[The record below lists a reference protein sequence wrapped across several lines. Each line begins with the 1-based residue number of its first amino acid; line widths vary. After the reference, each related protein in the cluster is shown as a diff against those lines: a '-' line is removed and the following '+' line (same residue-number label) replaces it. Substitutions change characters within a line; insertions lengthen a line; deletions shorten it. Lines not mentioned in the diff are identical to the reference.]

1 MKRWSGRR
9 AAAALLVA
17 TASGLGGLAPGAEP
31 TLVTRA
37 LAAEAWRA
45 EFDAICAKTQDAMAL
60 PLDELKSLVARS
72 DQLLPEL
79 EKLETSQRK
88 VYVKR
93 LQGCRNLYAFVLES
107 RQKGS

>member
-1 MKRWSGRR
+1 MRRWRR
-9 AAAALLVA
+9 GAAALLVA
-17 TASGLGGLAPGAEP
+17 VATGLGSLAPGAVP
-31 TLVTRA
+31 TLVPRA
-37 LAAEAWRA
+37 LAADSWRA

-72 DQLLPEL
+72 DKLLPEL
-79 EKLETSQRK
+79 EKLEPSTRK

-107 RQKGS
+107 RQKG